1 LCNHVTKRRD
11 RDAWIKWRE
20 ADWNGGEANLPT
32 TPNPQQDDNG
42 EQRAVSQPASLSIA
56 RLLPVLP
63 FSQGKKSSKSRD
75 RERKTALLPG
85 AKGKSPGTSL
95 SEPISR
101 DSPVLGS
108 SLEAQGPRQ
117 MSP

>member
-85 AKGKSPGTSL
+85 AKGKPPGTSL
-95 SEPISR
+95 SEPISSH
-101 DSPVLGS
+101 SPVLGS